1 MTFDIS
7 VEKSVEVRKFKLDY
21 SDEFLV
27 SVDNTYTEPYEKYT
41 VHIYVSDGYNLD
53 FVLLTEEKAD
63 LFVSKVVE
71 YYNDGSLLPDCEFNE
86 RSVDMLWDLWYDVHS
101 GKIV

>member
-7 VEKSVEVRKFKLDY
+7 VEKSISVRKFELDY
-21 SDEFLV
+21 SDDFLEP
-27 SVDNTYTEPYEKYT
+27 VDNTYTEPYEKYT
-41 VHIYVSDGYNLD
+41 VHIYASGGYNLD
-53 FVLLTEEKAD
+53 FVFFSEGKAD

-71 YYNDGSLLPDCEFNE
+71 YYNNRSLLPDCEFNE

>member
-27 SVDNTYTEPYEKYT
+27 PVDNTYTEPYEKYT
-41 VHIYVSDGYNLD
+41 VHIYVSGGYNLD
-53 FVLLTEEKAD
+53 FVLLSEEKAN

-71 YYNDGSLLPDCEFNE
+71 YYNDRSLLPECEFDDE
-86 RSVDMLWDLWYDVHS
+86 SVDMLWDLRHDVHS